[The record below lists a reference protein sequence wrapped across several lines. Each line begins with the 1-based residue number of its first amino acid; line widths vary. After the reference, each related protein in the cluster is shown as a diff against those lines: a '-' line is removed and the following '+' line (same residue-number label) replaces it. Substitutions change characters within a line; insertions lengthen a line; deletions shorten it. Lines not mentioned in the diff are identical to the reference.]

1 MIENLKNLLNAKNLL
16 IITVSLIICYIFF
29 NIFLYEN
36 FGEELKAEREAKYA
50 TRKAIRAY
58 LEALKTKREALQT
71 NRYTLK

>member
-36 FGEELKAEREAKYA
+36 FGEEDTTVSTSVYPSPKLSKKPIMRV
-50 TRKAIRAY
+50 RVPP
-58 LEALKTKREALQT
+58 QT
-71 NRYTLK
+71 QTL